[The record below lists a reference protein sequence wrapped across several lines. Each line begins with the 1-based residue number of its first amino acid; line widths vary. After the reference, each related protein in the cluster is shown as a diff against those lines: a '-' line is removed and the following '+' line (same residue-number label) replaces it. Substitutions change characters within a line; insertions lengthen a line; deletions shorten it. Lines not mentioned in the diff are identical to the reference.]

1 MYRVCTRPALPPF
14 LNISERKSRDSRR
27 PCLRA
32 IRRRRRLASPLF
44 PTPNKRF
51 LHCEFSFSVFW
62 GEPGDRPAA
71 SEHNYDRG
79 GRTGGTE
86 SATDTMSKR
95 GRGGGAGGNRYRVT
109 LGLPVGAL
117 INCAD
122 NTGAKNIY
130 IIAVKV
136 RNKLADLV
144 FQGCCFCCPR
154 AGGSARG

>member
-1 MYRVCTRPALPPF
+1 
-14 LNISERKSRDSRR
+14 
-27 PCLRA
+27 
-32 IRRRRRLASPLF
+32 
-44 PTPNKRF
+44 
-51 LHCEFSFSVFW
+51 
-62 GEPGDRPAA
+62 
-71 SEHNYDRG
+71 
-79 GRTGGTE
+79 
-86 SATDTMSKR
+86 MSKR

-144 FQGCCFCCPR
+144 FQELLLLLP
-154 AGGSARG
+154 AGRRVR

>member
-1 MYRVCTRPALPPF
+1 MSPRHSPPPALGLGPF
-14 LNISERKSRDSRR
+14 SHPQDVISTLRIFLGGAGGVIAER
-27 PCLRA
+27 
-32 IRRRRRLASPLF
+32 
-44 PTPNKRF
+44 
-51 LHCEFSFSVFW
+51 V
-62 GEPGDRPAA
+62 PGGG
-71 SEHNYDRG
+71 HNYDRG

-136 RNKLADLV
+136 RKKLADLV
-144 FQGCCFCCPR
+144 FQGCCCCCPR

>member
-1 MYRVCTRPALPPF
+1 MFEKDFRVRKGSKALRSGRGAK
-14 LNISERKSRDSRR
+14 SESGDARSNQRESRSRV
-27 PCLRA
+27 
-32 IRRRRRLASPLF
+32 
-44 PTPNKRF
+44 
-51 LHCEFSFSVFW
+51 E
-62 GEPGDRPAA
+62 
-71 SEHNYDRG
+71 
-79 GRTGGTE
+79 E
-86 SATDTMSKR
+86 SDNMSKR
-95 GRGGGAGGNRYRVT
+95 GRGGGAGGNKYRVT

>member
-1 MYRVCTRPALPPF
+1 MNF
-14 LNISERKSRDSRR
+14 
-27 PCLRA
+27 
-32 IRRRRRLASPLF
+32 F
-44 PTPNKRF
+44 P
-51 LHCEFSFSVFW
+51 
-62 GEPGDRPAA
+62 GEPGGGSP
-71 SEHNYDRG
+71 SERVPGGGHNYDRG

-144 FQGCCFCCPR
+144 FQGCCCCCPR
-154 AGGSARG
+154 AGGCARGCLSEEP